1 MVRYIVIIAGTACLS
16 ITAGLGLALSHNA
29 LSGSDGD
36 SSARLSSLTRLQA
49 PVPELR
55 VPELRA
61 EPSLQTPRVESH
73 TSPAFDARADLPRVA
88 SFETPA
94 RLLPNTSPTQ
104 TDAALPALGLST
116 PDPAPAVTPASA
128 DASHEVTR
136 TLDVRPLK
144 RPVSTTAEDSY
155 VATPLPQTYERTAS
169 AAPAPLYQSEPQP
182 EQQLVSLP
190 PQLSRR
196 SSTSPSPSFFI
207 GVFR

>member
-29 LSGSDGD
+29 LSGTDED
-36 SSARLSSLTRLQA
+36 SSARLSSLMRLQA

-55 VPELRA
+55 A
-61 EPSLQTPRVESH
+61 EPALQTPRVESH
-73 TSPAFDARADLPRVA
+73 TSPAFEARADLARVA
-88 SFETPA
+88 SFDTPA
-94 RLLPNTSPTQ
+94 RLLPNSSPTQ

-144 RPVSTTAEDSY
+144 RPVSTIVDDSY

-169 AAPAPLYQSEPQP
+169 APLYQSEPQP

>member
-29 LSGSDGD
+29 LSGSDED
-36 SSARLSSLTRLQA
+36 SSARLSSLTRMRA
-49 PVPELR
+49 P

-73 TSPAFDARADLPRVA
+73 TSPAFDASSDLTRVA
-88 SFETPA
+88 SFDTPA
-94 RLLPNTSPTQ
+94 RLLPNSSPTQ

-169 AAPAPLYQSEPQP
+169 AVPAPLYQSEPQP

>member
-29 LSGSDGD
+29 LSGTDED

-49 PVPELR
+49 P

-73 TSPAFDARADLPRVA
+73 TSPAFDARADLARVA
-88 SFETPA
+88 SFDTPA
-94 RLLPNTSPTQ
+94 RLLPNSSPTQ
-104 TDAALPALGLST
+104 TDAALPVIGLST
-116 PDPAPAVTPASA
+116 PPPAPAVTPASA
-128 DASHEVTR
+128 DASYEVTR

-144 RPVSTTAEDSY
+144 RPVSTTADDRY
-155 VATPLPQTYERTAS
+155 VATPLPHTYERTAS
-169 AAPAPLYQSEPQP
+169 AVPAPLYQSEPQP
-182 EQQLVSLP
+182 KQQLVSLP

>member
-55 VPELRA
+55 A
-61 EPSLQTPRVESH
+61 EPALQTPRVESQ
-73 TSPAFDARADLPRVA
+73 TSPAFDASADLARVA
-88 SFETPA
+88 SFDTPA
-94 RLLPNTSPTQ
+94 RLLPNSSPTQ

-155 VATPLPQTYERTAS
+155 VARPLPQTYERTAS

>member
-29 LSGSDGD
+29 LSGSDED
-36 SSARLSSLTRLQA
+36 SSARLSSLTRMRA
-49 PVPELR
+49 P

-73 TSPAFDARADLPRVA
+73 TSPAFDASSDLTRVA
-88 SFETPA
+88 SFDTPA
-94 RLLPNTSPTQ
+94 RLLPNSSPTQ

-144 RPVSTTAEDSY
+144 RPVSTTAKDSY

-169 AAPAPLYQSEPQP
+169 AVPAPLYQSEPQP

>member
-29 LSGSDGD
+29 LSGTDGD
-36 SSARLSSLTRLQA
+36 SSERLSSLTRLQA

-55 VPELRA
+55 A
-61 EPSLQTPRVESH
+61 EPALQTPRVESH
-73 TSPAFDARADLPRVA
+73 TSPAFEARADLARVA
-88 SFETPA
+88 SFDTPA
-94 RLLPNTSPTQ
+94 RLLPNTSPPQ

-144 RPVSTTAEDSY
+144 RPVSTTADDSY

>member
-29 LSGSDGD
+29 LSGSDED

-55 VPELRA
+55 A
-61 EPSLQTPRVESH
+61 APSLQTPRVESH
-73 TSPAFDARADLPRVA
+73 TSPAFDASADLARVA

-94 RLLPNTSPTQ
+94 RLLPNSSPTQ
-104 TDAALPALGLST
+104 TDATLPALGLST
-116 PDPAPAVTPASA
+116 PAPAPAVTPASA

-144 RPVSTTAEDSY
+144 RPVSTTADDSY

-196 SSTSPSPSFFI
+196 RSTSPSPSFFI